1 MKIPFGRRRDDHRA
15 NAWLLVATALMT
27 FSAALPAAGNPSP
40 LVRYLLLGAGLL
52 AVLGAT
58 QHLARAKIPALFL
71 ARSSSKSVDAT
82 QTRELLP
89 TSIHEALRT
98 QIRLS
103 DELARQ
109 LEAFH
114 QNFQNP
120 SRPTNEVLAD
130 LRRQLAELRCEN
142 HRLVE
147 LDRKRDEFL
156 PVLAHELKAPLA
168 AMASH
173 VEILT
178 AYSASLDPAQRD
190 ECLSV
195 LTQSIRRIGRSIDDL
210 LQLGQVRSNGLTFAN
225 RPIDARVVVREI
237 EASFGPLAAARG
249 HDLKVLVHEHAT
261 TIHADPDRV
270 SQVLTNLVSNAIKYT
285 TNPGTISISIE
296 PSGED
301 SVAIAVTDSG
311 AGIPVEERELVFEAF
326 YRCARH
332 LAIDGTGLGLHLSR
346 EIAQR
351 MNGRLH
357 AEGAPGS
364 GARFVLRL
372 PSAAPHA

>member
-1 MKIPFGRRRDDHRA
+1 
-15 NAWLLVATALMT
+15 MT
-27 FSAALPAAGNPSP
+27 LSAAIPAAGNPTP

-71 ARSSSKSVDAT
+71 ARSSAESANKT
-82 QTRELLP
+82 RTRESLP
-89 TSIHEALRT
+89 TSIHDALRT

-109 LEAFH
+109 LESFH

-120 SRPTNEVLAD
+120 SRSTNEALAD
-130 LRRQLAELRCEN
+130 LRRQVAELRCEN
-142 HRLVE
+142 HRLAE
-147 LDRKRDEFL
+147 LDHKRDEFMS
-156 PVLAHELKAPLA
+156 VLAHELKAPLA

-178 AYSASLDPAQRD
+178 AYSSSLDAAQRE
-190 ECLSV
+190 ECLLV
-195 LTQSIRRIGRSIDDL
+195 LTQSIRRIGGSIDDL
-210 LQLGQVRSNGLTFAN
+210 LQLGLVRSNGLTFTS
-225 RPIDARVVVREI
+225 RSIDASVIVREI
-237 EASFGPLAAARG
+237 EASFGPLAVAHG
-249 HDLKVLVHEHAT
+249 HDLKVFVHDRAT

-285 TNPGTISISIE
+285 TTPGTIQISIE
-296 PSGED
+296 SSGGD

-311 AGIPVEERELVFEAF
+311 AGIPPEERELVFEPF

-332 LAIDGTGLGLHLSR
+332 VAIDGTGLGLHLSR
-346 EIAQR
+346 EIAHR

-372 PSAAPHA
+372 PSSAPHA